1 MKTASYRAA
10 SKLTSSISWEDLLI
24 ILVNPEA
31 GEAGSPSGTKT
42 WTWFG
47 LVLSSAL
54 IVDQFKINH
63 SLLKQDWKENRGKKV
78 SSYLIHRVRGTLKC
92 YHAINPEVTT
102 DSRGKR
108 LVELGYRKL

>member
-1 MKTASYRAA
+1 MADYRAA

-24 ILVNPEA
+24 IFVKPEA
-31 GEAGSPSGTKT
+31 EEAGSSAGTKT

-63 SLLKQDWKENRGKKV
+63 SI
-78 SSYLIHRVRGTLKC
+78 Y
-92 YHAINPEVTT
+92 
-102 DSRGKR
+102 
-108 LVELGYRKL
+108 